1 MRIDLAGWT
10 REATLGDHQAF
21 LSLFERADRL
31 GFDGVWFAEFHFRE
45 RLPYPSTLL
54 LAAALFAR
62 TERMRIGTSVLV
74 LPLHHPLV
82 LAEQLAQLDVQSGG
96 RLDIGIGRG
105 TDPETFATLGI
116 DHASARE
123 RFEAAFGILRSAL
136 TTQRASASDGPWRF
150 EEARIGPAPIQQPH
164 PPIYVAASTA
174 GTLKFAVDHDLP
186 LLLSLEPPEA
196 RQLAIYRDELARSGR
211 PGALA
216 RSSLSRYVCIG
227 ATRAEA
233 VQRIDELLPRLYRR
247 RLAFAAARGVAPN
260 EVPPLDR
267 EAVLRDQVIHGDPEA
282 CHAAIVG
289 LRETSGIGALRC
301 VFNGNGVLDNG
312 TALAGMEL
320 FAREVLPAL
329 RRPPVAQAPLAVG

>member
-62 TERMRIGTSVLV
+62 TERLRIGTSVLV
-74 LPLHHPLV
+74 LPLHHPLA
-82 LAEQLAQLDVQSGG
+82 LAEQLAQLDFQSAG

-105 TDPETFATLGI
+105 TDPESFAALGI
-116 DHASARE
+116 DHATARE
-123 RFEAAFGILRSAL
+123 RFEQAFAVLRAALSD
-136 TTQRASASDGPWRF
+136 QKASAADGPWRF
-150 EEARIGPAPIQQPH
+150 ADVPIGPPPVQRPH
-164 PPIYVAASTA
+164 PPIHVAGSTA
-174 GTLKFAVDHDLP
+174 ETLRFAVAHDLP

-196 RQLAIYRDELARSGR
+196 RQLAIYREELARAGK

-216 RSSLSRYVCIG
+216 RSSLSRYVCVG
-227 ATRAEA
+227 ATQAEA
-233 VQRIDELLPRLYRR
+233 AERVDELLPRLYRR
-247 RLAFAAARGVAPN
+247 RLAFAAARGVAPSD
-260 EVPPLDR
+260 VPSLDR
-267 EAVLRDQVIHGDPEA
+267 DAVLRDQVIHGDPEA

-312 TALAGMEL
+312 AALAGMEL
-320 FAREVLPAL
+320 FAAEVLPAL
-329 RRPPVAQAPLAVG
+329 RQGAIARPATVG